1 MSNRADSFKELAGD
15 GLVRG
20 RDVDFMK
27 SICHSWEQMAKVHCA
42 GRNQK
47 VGLVLRYCIMI
58 RNRFPLHTAGMF
70 AAEWQLP
77 RNIETNYE
85 IPADWAKKIEE
96 YDLTKE
102 QKEKI
107 TAKFRSTQDAHLI
120 PCELKLG
127 SKPLEA
133 YLARGYG
140 ILLPGDE
147 IFHIATLRGQF
158 GAVDRLPTMFNE
170 SDSHAE
176 AVSLKKALLE
186 ACMTI
191 TRSDGAMDLGKFQQ
205 MHRIAFARWQ
215 AEADKGL
222 LSVIEQNK
230 KLRDAARERSYDRLY
245 REVKVAV
252 LEDYRRFTASE
263 VHAMSTSDAMLFLR
277 EFI

>member
-1 MSNRADSFKELAGD
+1 MGNRADSWKGLADD

-20 RDVDFMK
+20 RDIDMMA
-27 SICHSWEQMAKVHCA
+27 SISHSWELMAKAHCA

-58 RNRFPLHTAGMF
+58 RNRFPVHPAGTF

-77 RNIETNYE
+77 RDVETAYE
-85 IPADWAKKIEE
+85 IPAEWAKKIAE
-96 YDLTKE
+96 YDLTEE
-102 QKEKI
+102 QRTKI

-127 SKPLEA
+127 GKSLETF
-133 YLARGYG
+133 LARDYE
-140 ILLPGDE
+140 ILIPGDE
-147 IFHIATLRGQF
+147 LFHVAMLRGQF

-191 TRSDGAMDLGKFQQ
+191 TRSDGPMDFGRFQQ
-205 MHRIAFARWQ
+205 MHRIAFATWQ

-222 LSVIEQNK
+222 GAVIEQNK

-263 VHAMSTSDAMLFLR
+263 VQAMSPTDARIFLG
-277 EFI
+277 EFL